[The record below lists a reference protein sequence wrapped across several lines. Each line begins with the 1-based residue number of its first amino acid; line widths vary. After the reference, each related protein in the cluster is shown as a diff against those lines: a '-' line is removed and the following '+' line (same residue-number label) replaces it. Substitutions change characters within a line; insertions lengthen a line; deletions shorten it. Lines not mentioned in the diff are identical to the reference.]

1 MKSLEFGTTPRRGSQ
16 PVSRLRR
23 VGLAVALPAMFIGAT
38 SQLTASAAAPGAAT
52 APTTTADP
60 SGDAATDSEFTVKSP
75 PRELTTGEV
84 DDDSIYIIE
93 EYKID
98 GDKIVPNGDTPIP
111 ALTQK
116 IWKRFAALFPAAGR
130 PEVDLLVAIDQE
142 RSDGTDGAL
151 QFSASDD
158 DKRYL
163 ALDVTGSADFDE
175 LTRTMIHEYSHLL
188 QFRPSALTS
197 GTYGE
202 FCDVYDGGE
211 ECPKPGSYL
220 RLWGEA
226 FYPGVTDGDDYPEE
240 ESDKDA
246 RYSPDKYVTDNY
258 AATNPAEDMAETFA
272 EWMLLDAP
280 TGPSFVNDDPH
291 YKWPVTGDKVIDQKL
306 RFFDQFPE
314 LVALRANIRSQLGL
328 APLEPTPASSSDD
341 APSSGDNAPSSGDN
355 APSAAGKAPSAAGKA
370 LLRNRPPHRWLP
382 TSPVE

>member
-1 MKSLEFGTTPRRGSQ
+1 M
-16 PVSRLRR
+16 
-23 VGLAVALPAMFIGAT
+23 
-38 SQLTASAAAPGAAT
+38 
-52 APTTTADP
+52 
-60 SGDAATDSEFTVKSP
+60 
-75 PRELTTGEV
+75 
-84 DDDSIYIIE
+84 
-93 EYKID
+93 
-98 GDKIVPNGDTPIP
+98 
-111 ALTQK
+111 
-116 IWKRFAALFPAAGR
+116 
-130 PEVDLLVAIDQE
+130 
-142 RSDGTDGAL
+142 
-151 QFSASDD
+151 
-158 DKRYL
+158 
-163 ALDVTGSADFDE
+163 
-175 LTRTMIHEYSHLL
+175 
-188 QFRPSALTS
+188 
-197 GTYGE
+197 
-202 FCDVYDGGE
+202 
-211 ECPKPGSYL
+211 PKPGSYL

-314 LVALRANIRSQLGL
+314 LVALRANIRGQLGL